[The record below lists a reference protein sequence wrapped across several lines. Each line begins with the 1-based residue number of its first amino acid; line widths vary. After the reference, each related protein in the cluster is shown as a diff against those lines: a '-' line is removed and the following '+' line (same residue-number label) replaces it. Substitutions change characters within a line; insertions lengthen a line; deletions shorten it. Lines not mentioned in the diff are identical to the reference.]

1 MEKMKQKQ
9 VGAEAELEELKKKR
23 EERRKV
29 LEEEERQ
36 KKQEQEDKKA
46 KEQEERKRMKEEI
59 EKRRAE
65 AAEKKKQLEE
75 ESSQPAFAISP
86 KGSSKIGAK
95 AEFLSKSAQK
105 TTPSRMS
112 HTPIVS
118 KIGSR
123 LEQFNS
129 AIQGQKEVKSPKPTV
144 TDIPSGGA
152 RSIKNMWEKQGNAG
166 GNTES
171 PAPPNKEPA
180 VNKVGV
186 SGRGNLRST
195 KPPEP
200 EKTAPPPAEV
210 AAPPPQTTPAKPTDV
225 KPSDSGNKR
234 GMWEPKKTST
244 PGKLG
249 GGVKRW

>member
-1 MEKMKQKQ
+1 MPSK
-9 VGAEAELEELKKKR
+9 
-23 EERRKV
+23 
-29 LEEEERQ
+29 
-36 KKQEQEDKKA
+36 
-46 KEQEERKRMKEEI
+46 
-59 EKRRAE
+59 
-65 AAEKKKQLEE
+65 
-75 ESSQPAFAISP
+75 PAFAISP
-86 KGSSKIGAK
+86 KGSSKIGEK

-105 TTPSRMS
+105 TTPSRVS

-129 AIQGQKEVKSPKPTV
+129 AIQGQKEVKSPKPSV

-152 RSIKNMWEKQGNAG
+152 RNIKNMWEKGNIG

-171 PAPPNKEPA
+171 PVPANKEPA
-180 VNKVGV
+180 GNKVPGRV
-186 SGRGNLRST
+186 SSRLS
-195 KPPEP
+195 KPAEP

-210 AAPPPQTTPAKPTDV
+210 VASPPPETTPAKPTDV
-225 KPSDSGNKR
+225 KQSDSGNKR

-249 GGVKRW
+249 GAVKRW